1 MARGLADH
9 DLLDELAHDIDERL
23 LRFRVG
29 VLAHVI
35 ERRIDDQL
43 DSFGTDLRLQLPD
56 LTPEIFLR
64 WRLLQTRLEVGP
76 MC

>member
-35 ERRIDDQL
+35 EGRVDDQL
-43 DSFGTDLRLQLPD
+43 YGLRADFG
-56 LTPEIFLR
+56 F
-64 WRLLQTRLEVGP
+64 
-76 MC
+76 